1 MLDINHSQ
9 VVTRKN
15 NSTIQKAVAQVRKG
29 GDDIIAICII
39 YITNVIIVMIIKKIL
54 VIFSLL
60 IFLIYNSLR
69 TNQGAQSV

>member
-39 YITNVIIVMIIKKIL
+39 NITNVIIVMIIKKIL

>member
-39 YITNVIIVMIIKKIL
+39 YITNVI
-54 VIFSLL
+54 LL
-60 IFLIYNSLR
+60 
-69 TNQGAQSV
+69 